1 MGNIIIHPSRNIS
14 LTRFIKAHVDH
25 PWQNY
30 SSYRVNQAQA
40 SLSAKP
46 SWTSLAHTQNPAIES
61 LRKVTRQN
69 LNTSS

>member
-1 MGNIIIHPSRNIS
+1 MGKYNYSRKIS
-14 LTRFIKAHVDH
+14 LIRFMKAHVHH

-46 SWTSLAHTQNPAIES
+46 SWTSPDHTQNPAIES
-61 LRKVTRQN
+61 LRKVTSQN
-69 LNTSS
+69 LNTNS